1 MNTSQSIIIAIDQ
14 STSATKALAY
24 DTHTFNV
31 LARASADHRQHYPE
45 PGWVEHDAAQ
55 IWENTKRVLREVVAQ
70 VDRDAI
76 VQLSITNQRE
86 TTVAFDRKTGE
97 PIAPAIVWQCKR
109 SDELCKAL
117 ATAFEPMV
125 REKTGLKLDPYF
137 SGSKIAWW
145 MRNNPTVAAKLR
157 SGDAVL
163 GTIDTYLIHRLTD
176 GAVFATDESNA
187 SRMLIFN
194 IHTRKWDKPLC
205 ELFQTPMNALA
216 EVRDSDATYGTTT
229 LAGALEKPIPIR
241 GVVGD
246 SQGALFAQPAFSP
259 GDCKVT
265 VGTGS
270 SILVNTGSSASL
282 AGEGVMTTIAWTLGG
297 RPTYCY
303 EGIINYSAATIE
315 WLKNQLGLIES
326 AAESEAV
333 AQSVPDNGGV
343 YLVPAFV
350 GLGAPHWISTARAAI
365 VGMSAH
371 STRAHIV
378 RAGLEAIAYQIHD
391 ALSSMSVSCGVALGS
406 MHSDGGATK
415 NRFLMQFIA
424 DITGIALGSSN
435 VPDCSPLGAA
445 MIGWLGG
452 DRSRGVE
459 DYRSL
464 GRERV
469 AYTPSMDA
477 KTRERYLAG
486 WQKAIEQVK
495 AGA

>member
-1 MNTSQSIIIAIDQ
+1 MSHPIIIAIDQ

-24 DTHTFNV
+24 DSGTFNV
-31 LARASADHRQHYPE
+31 LARASADHKQHYPQ

-55 IWENTKRVLREVVAQ
+55 IWENTKRVLRELVSQ
-70 VDRDAI
+70 VDRNRIA
-76 VQLSITNQRE
+76 QLSITNQRE

-97 PIAPAIVWQCKR
+97 PLAPAIVWQCKR
-109 SDELCKAL
+109 SDAICNDLTPAHGQ
-117 ATAFEPMV
+117 TV

-137 SGSKIAWW
+137 SGSKITWW
-145 MRNNPTVAAKLR
+145 MRNDPDLNRKLH
-157 SGDAVL
+157 SGEAVL

-176 GAVFATDESNA
+176 GRVFATDESNA
-187 SRMLIFN
+187 SRTLLFD
-194 IHTRKWDKPLC
+194 IHTRQWDEPLC
-205 ELFQTPMNALA
+205 KIFDAPIAALA
-216 EVRDSDATYGTTT
+216 EVRDSTATYGTTT
-229 LAGALEKPIPIR
+229 LAGALDRPIPIR

-246 SQGALFAQPAFSP
+246 SQGALFAQRAFSP

-282 AGEGVMTTIAWTLGG
+282 AGEGVMTTIAWTHADV
-297 RPTYCY
+297 PTYCF

-315 WLKNQLGLIES
+315 WLKNQLGLISS

-343 YLVPAFV
+343 YFVPAFV

-378 RAGLEAIAYQIHD
+378 RAGLESIAYQIHD
-391 ALSSMSVSCGVALGS
+391 ALESMSVSCGIALGS

-415 NRFLMQFIA
+415 NKLLMQFIA

-445 MIGWLGG
+445 MLGWIGV
-452 DRSRGVE
+452 DTSRRITDFKSLPREQVS
-459 DYRSL
+459 YRP
-464 GRERV
+464 
-469 AYTPSMDA
+469 TMDG
-477 KTRERYLAG
+477 KTRQRLLAG
-486 WQKAIEQVK
+486 WHRAIDQVK
-495 AGA
+495 VGA

>member
-1 MNTSQSIIIAIDQ
+1 MSIIVAIDQ

-24 DTHTFNV
+24 DARTFNV
-31 LARASADHRQHYPE
+31 LARASADHKQHYPE

-55 IWENTKRVLREVVAQ
+55 IWENTRRVLREVAEQ
-70 VDRDAI
+70 VDREAI

-86 TTVAFDRKTGE
+86 TTVAFDRRTGE
-97 PIAPAIVWQCKR
+97 PLAPAIVWQCKR
-109 SDELCKAL
+109 SDSICNE
-117 ATAFEPMV
+117 MV
-125 REKTGLKLDPYF
+125 AAGHDQIVRQKTGLKLDPYF

-145 MRNNPTVAAKLR
+145 MRHNPALAAKLR
-157 SGDAVL
+157 RGEAVL

-187 SRMLIFN
+187 SRTLLFN
-194 IHTRKWDKPLC
+194 IHTRAWDPELC
-205 ELFQTPMNALA
+205 RLFDAPVSALA
-216 EVRDSDATYGTTT
+216 EVRDSSATFGQTT
-229 LAGALEKPIPIR
+229 LGGALERPVPIR

-246 SQGALFAQPAFSP
+246 SQGALFAQRAFSP
-259 GDCKVT
+259 GECKVT

-270 SILVNTGSSASL
+270 SILVNTGASAAL
-282 AGEGVMTTIAWTLGG
+282 AGEGVMTTIAWTIAGT
-297 RPTYCY
+297 PTYCF

-315 WLKNQLGLIES
+315 WLKNQLGLISS

-378 RAGLEAIAYQIHD
+378 RAGLESIAYQIHD
-391 ALSSMSVSCGVALGS
+391 ALESMSLSCGVALSS

-424 DITGIALGSSN
+424 DILGVELDSSN

-445 MIGWLGG
+445 MIGWIGA
-452 DRSRGVE
+452 DPSRKVE
-459 DYRSL
+459 DFKKLARMQATYR
-464 GRERV
+464 
-469 AYTPSMDA
+469 PSMDP
-477 KTRERYLAG
+477 KTRERLLAG
-486 WQKAIEQVK
+486 WRRAIGQVK

>member
-1 MNTSQSIIIAIDQ
+1 MTHPIIIALDQ

-24 DTHTFNV
+24 DANTFNV
-31 LARASADHRQHYPE
+31 LARASADHKQHYPE

-55 IWENTKRVLREVVAQ
+55 IWENTRRVLHQVVAQ

-86 TTVAFDRKTGE
+86 TTVAFDRNTGE
-97 PIAPAIVWQCKR
+97 PIARAIVWQCKR
-109 SDELCKAL
+109 SDPICNELADKGL
-117 ATAFEPMV
+117 AKVV

-145 MRNNPTVAAKLR
+145 MRNRPDVASKLL
-157 SGDAVL
+157 SGEAVL

-176 GAVFATDESNA
+176 GKVFATDESNA

-194 IHTRKWDKPLC
+194 IHSRKWDEELC
-205 ELFQTPMNALA
+205 QIFQAPMKALP
-216 EVRDSDATYGTTT
+216 EVLDSTAAYGQTT
-229 LAGALEKPIPIR
+229 LSGALTKPIPIR

-246 SQGALFAQPAFSP
+246 SQGALFAQRAFNP

-270 SILVNTGSSASL
+270 SILVNTGASAAL
-282 AGEGVMTTIAWTLGG
+282 AGEGVMTTIAWTHNKT
-297 RPTYCY
+297 PTYCF

-315 WLKNQLGLIES
+315 WLKNQLGLISS
-326 AAESEAV
+326 AAESETV
-333 AQSVPDNGGV
+333 ATSVTDNGGV

-415 NRFLMQFIA
+415 NKFLMQFIS
-424 DITGIALGSSN
+424 DITGVALSSSN

-445 MIGWLGG
+445 MLGWLGSNAAHDIG
-452 DRSRGVE
+452 M
-459 DYRSL
+459 YRSL
-464 GRERV
+464 AREQV
-469 AYTPSMDA
+469 AYRPSMDPT
-477 KTRERYLAG
+477 TRQRYLAG
-486 WQKAIEQVK
+486 WNRAIEQVK